1 MNEFQIGGVLG
12 LDPNPH
18 NAHNALCGI
27 VGCLFRD
34 GTTMNTPSYV
44 LTPAMEIRIE
54 TNFIVV
60 AVRSSTP
67 DETLSP

>member
-1 MNEFQIGGVLG
+1 
-12 LDPNPH
+12 
-18 NAHNALCGI
+18 
-27 VGCLFRD
+27 
-34 GTTMNTPSYV
+34 MNTPSYV
-44 LTPAMEIRIE
+44 LTPAMEITIE